1 MTNPYAPPQAQVRDI
16 ADPSQAAAPADRG
29 TRLGAT
35 IIDTMIFTAMVYVPA
50 IVAAIAMGAAN
61 RERGNAP
68 VVAAGAVALVG
79 FTIWC
84 WFTIVYMRRNG
95 QSIAKKL
102 LHIKVVRTD
111 GSAVSLGRLIWLRN
125 VLNGLISFIP
135 LYSIVDVLFIF
146 GESRQC
152 LHDRIAGTIVVR
164 A

>member
-1 MTNPYAPPQAQVRDI
+1 ASKSG
-16 ADPSQAAAPADRG
+16 PSN
-29 TRLGAT
+29 AT
-35 IIDTMIFTAMVYVPA
+35 GI
-50 IVAAIAMGAAN
+50 AAIAAM
-61 RERGNAP
+61 
-68 VVAAGAVALVG
+68 LVG
-79 FTIWC
+79 FTVWC
-84 WFTIVYMRRNG
+84 WFTIMYMSRNG

-102 LHIKVVRTD
+102 LHIKVVRID
-111 GSAVSLGRLIWLRN
+111 GSSVSLGRLIWLRN